1 MGFRFQKRIK
11 IAPGVRVNIS
21 KGGISTSVGPRGASV
36 TVGKR
41 GVRANVGIPGTGISY
56 SEQLTSKRTKRP
68 QGSRAP
74 VRSKNALP
82 ASADTHEVEAYNAY
96 VQMLRSIHLDT
107 KEPVDWGAILDEDLM
122 QFTEESPHTRYS
134 RQQLAEFEPNW
145 LDRLFRRGQA
155 KKQELAI
162 HLNEAIVKDQKL
174 LAEKQQLH
182 ELTTRVLAHEEKAWL
197 EILTTYDAFESVE
210 KFGNHVHVQF
220 REGTLI
226 LSLEMGEEK
235 TVPEEVL
242 SLTAKGNCSRKKM
255 GKTNYYAL
263 YQDYVCSCMIGI
275 ARNLFALLPADS
287 ILIHAYDVSQAD
299 APPVKGCIVSARISH
314 EDLSDVLF
322 DIMDASKLIESMEH
336 HMNHLKTKGFRLVD
350 ELE

>member
-21 KGGISTSVGPRGASV
+21 KGGISTSVGRRGASV

-41 GVRANVGIPGTGISY
+41 GVRANVGIPGTGVSY
-56 SEQLTSKRTKRP
+56 SEQLTSKRTKRSP
-68 QGSRAP
+68 GSGAP
-74 VRSKNALP
+74 VRSKNAVP
-82 ASADTHEVEAYNAY
+82 ASADSHEVEAYNAY

-107 KEPVDWGAILDEDLM
+107 KEPVNWKTILEEDLT
-122 QFTEESPHTRYS
+122 QFEEESQDTSRI
-134 RQQLAEFEPNW
+134 RQQLAEFEPTW
-145 LDRLFRRGQA
+145 LDRLFRREDA
-155 KKQELAI
+155 KKQAMNER
-162 HLNEAIVKDQKL
+162 LNESLIKDQKL
-174 LAEKQQLH
+174 LADKQQLH
-182 ELTTRVLAHEEKAWL
+182 DLSSRVLEHEEKAWL
-197 EILTTYDAFESVE
+197 EILTTYDAIESVK
-210 KFGNHVHVQF
+210 KFGNNVHVQF
-220 REGTLI
+220 REGILI
-226 LSLEMGEEK
+226 LSLEMGKEK

-299 APPVKGCIVSARISH
+299 APPVKGCIVSARISR

-322 DIMDASKLIESMEH
+322 DVMDASKLIESMEH
-336 HMNHLKTKGFRLVD
+336 HMNHLKTKGFRLID